1 MASRPDGCTKV
12 RISLTPAVG
21 WADSELV
28 WAEWL
33 EPDIYQVWNVPFF
46 AYNVNIADVVRCSA
60 DHDGVPLVQEILRR
74 SGSQTLRLHFAAHA
88 PDAEIERLLALVT
101 ARGGVVE
108 KGQRT
113 FWAVGFRSLIALERF
128 AAGIAEAQAQGVL
141 RLDDGYQPDLPLFEP
156 DARAAA

>member
-21 WADSELV
+21 SADSELV

-60 DHDGVPLVQEILRR
+60 DHD
-74 SGSQTLRLHFAAHA
+74 
-88 PDAEIERLLALVT
+88 ALVT
-101 ARGGVVE
+101 ERGGVVE
-108 KGQRT
+108 RGQRT